1 MPHFLSGIFIGSIPG
16 FLLMDFMTPQDFGP
30 FVSIVIIGGLAVT
43 LFGVFRSRSLGG
55 FVSGLVV
62 GLGVGI
68 LLLGLI

>member
-1 MPHFLSGIFIGSIPG
+1 MSHFLSGFFIGSIPG
-16 FLLMDFMTPQDFGP
+16 FLFMDFITPKDLGP
-30 FVSIVIIGGLAVT
+30 FVSVVIIGGLAIT
-43 LFGVFRSRSLGG
+43 LFGVFRSRNLGG

>member
-1 MPHFLSGIFIGSIPG
+1 MPHFLSGFFIGSIPG

-30 FVSIVIIGGLAVT
+30 FISIVIIGGLAVT

-55 FVSGLVV
+55 FVSGLVI
-62 GLGVGI
+62 GLGVGM

>member
-1 MPHFLSGIFIGSIPG
+1 MPHFLSGFFIGSIPG
-16 FLLMDFMTPQDFGP
+16 FLLMDFITPQDLGP
-30 FVSIVIIGGLAVT
+30 FVSVVIIGGLAIT